1 MLNSKAPEKDSV
13 QRYWSKILTSLYPP
27 IVVQLNHIID
37 EERPFPDLM
46 TFAKTVLCQKDPAKG
61 SAVDNFRSTSCLPLM
76 WKLMNGILARKMYS
90 HLKREN
96 VLPSESKGCH
106 KGSRGTKDQLF
117 IDKKVRRL

>member
-1 MLNSKAPEKDSV
+1 
-13 QRYWSKILTSLYPP
+13 
-27 IVVQLNHIID
+27 
-37 EERPFPDLM
+37 
-46 TFAKTVLCQKDPAKG
+46 
-61 SAVDNFRSTSCLPLM
+61 M

-106 KGSRGTKDQLF
+106 KGSRGTNNQLF

>member
-61 SAVDNFRSTSCLPLM
+61 S
-76 WKLMNGILARKMYS
+76 
-90 HLKREN
+90 
-96 VLPSESKGCH
+96 
-106 KGSRGTKDQLF
+106 QL
-117 IDKKVRRL
+117 ITLGQHPACP